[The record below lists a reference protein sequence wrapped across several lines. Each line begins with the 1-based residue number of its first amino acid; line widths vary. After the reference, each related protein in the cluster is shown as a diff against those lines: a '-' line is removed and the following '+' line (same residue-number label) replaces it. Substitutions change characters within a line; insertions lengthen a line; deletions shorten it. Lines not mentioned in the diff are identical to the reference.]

1 LWNTG
6 SGSEGSSGFCTATR
20 KENDVHV
27 RTPLIALGA
36 AIVPL
41 VGLTASAG
49 STAATGPA
57 QIRITDLQV
66 SYHVVRPSTGNAAG
80 SIEIIRQRLYNPTIS
95 EAPIG
100 RATMMCTYADRR
112 ERSCTATY
120 TLPKGEIV
128 VTGAI
133 QSRLLYEIPV
143 VGGTRLFDNAR
154 GSLTVTSTH
163 LRPRREVLVFRLA
176 G

>member
-1 LWNTG
+1 VDV
-6 SGSEGSSGFCTATR
+6 R
-20 KENDVHV
+20 K
-27 RTPLIALGA
+27 PLIAMGLA
-36 AIVPL
+36 VVPVIAL
-41 VGLTASAG
+41 SASAG
-49 STAATGPA
+49 TAATGPA

-66 SYHVVRPSTGNAAG
+66 SYRLVHPADGNVPG
-80 SIEIIRQRLYNPTIS
+80 QIEIVRQRLYNPTIS

-100 RATMMCTYADRR
+100 RATMTCTYADRR
-112 ERSCTATY
+112 ERMCTGTY
-120 TLPKGEIV
+120 VLPKGEIIV
-128 VTGAI
+128 AGAI
-133 QSRLLYEIPV
+133 QSRLLYEIPI

>member
-1 LWNTG
+1 M
-6 SGSEGSSGFCTATR
+6 
-20 KENDVHV
+20 HV
-27 RTPLIALGA
+27 RTPLIALGFA
-36 AIVPL
+36 VVPVIAL
-41 VGLTASAG
+41 SASAG
-49 STAATGPA
+49 TASTGPA

-66 SYHVVRPSTGNAAG
+66 SYHFVRPANGNAPG
-80 SIEIIRQRLYNPTIS
+80 SVEIVRQKLYNPTIS

-100 RATMMCTYADRR
+100 RATLTCTYADRS
-112 ERSCTATY
+112 ERTCIGTY
-120 TLPKGEIV
+120 LLPKGEIV
-128 VTGAI
+128 VSGAI
-133 QSRLLYEIPV
+133 GSRLLYEIPI

>member
-1 LWNTG
+1 LQ
-6 SGSEGSSGFCTATR
+6 
-20 KENDVHV
+20 V
-27 RTPLIALGA
+27 RTPLIALGLA
-36 AIVPL
+36 VVPVIAL
-41 VGLTASAG
+41 SASAG
-49 STAATGPA
+49 TAGTASTGPA

-66 SYHVVRPSTGNAAG
+66 SYHVVRPASGNTAG
-80 SIEIIRQRLYNPTIS
+80 SVEIIRQRLYNPTIS

-100 RATMMCTYADRR
+100 RATMTCTYADRR
-112 ERSCTATY
+112 ERTCIATY
-120 TLPKGEIV
+120 ILPKGQIV

>member
-1 LWNTG
+1 
-6 SGSEGSSGFCTATR
+6 
-20 KENDVHV
+20 VHV
-27 RTPLIALGA
+27 RTPLIALGL
-36 AIVPL
+36 AIAPL

-66 SYHVVRPSTGNAAG
+66 SYHVVRPSTGSTAG
-80 SIEIIRQRLYNPTIS
+80 SVEIIRQRLYNPTIS

-100 RATMMCTYADRR
+100 RGTMICTYADQR

-120 TLPKGEIV
+120 KLPKGEIV

>member
-1 LWNTG
+1 V
-6 SGSEGSSGFCTATR
+6 GSSGTPTATK
-20 KENDVHV
+20 KENDVQL
-27 RTPLIALGA
+27 RTPLIALGLA
-36 AIVPL
+36 VVPVVAL
-41 VGLTASAG
+41 SASAG
-49 STAATGPA
+49 TASTGPA

-66 SYHVVRPSTGNAAG
+66 NYHVVRPASGGVPG
-80 SIEIIRQRLYNPTIS
+80 SLEIIRQRLYNPTIS

-100 RATMMCTYADRR
+100 RATIICTFTDRR
-112 ERSCTATY
+112 ERMCSGTY
-120 TLPKGEIV
+120 VLPKGEISV
-128 VTGAI
+128 MGTI

-163 LRPRREVLVFRLA
+163 LRPRREVLVFRLT

>member
-1 LWNTG
+1 
-6 SGSEGSSGFCTATR
+6 
-20 KENDVHV
+20 VHV
-27 RTPLIALGA
+27 RTPLIALGLA
-36 AIVPL
+36 VVPVIAL
-41 VGLTASAG
+41 TVSAGTAS
-49 STAATGPA
+49 TGPA
-57 QIRITDLQV
+57 EIRITDLQV
-66 SYHVVRPSTGNAAG
+66 SYHVARPASGNTAG
-80 SIEIIRQRLYNPTIS
+80 SVEIIRQRLYNPTIS

-100 RATMMCTYADRR
+100 RATMTCTYADRR
-112 ERSCTATY
+112 ERMCIATY
-120 TLPKGEIV
+120 VLPKGQIV
-128 VTGAI
+128 VAGAI

>member
-1 LWNTG
+1 L
-6 SGSEGSSGFCTATR
+6 
-20 KENDVHV
+20 HL
-27 RTPLIALGA
+27 RTPLIALGLA
-36 AIVPL
+36 VVPVVAL
-41 VGLTASAG
+41 SASSGTAS
-49 STAATGPA
+49 TGPA

-66 SYHVVRPSTGNAAG
+66 SYRVVRPASGGIPGST
-80 SIEIIRQRLYNPTIS
+80 EIIRQRLYNPTIS

-100 RATMMCTYADRR
+100 RATLMCTFADRR
-112 ERSCTATY
+112 ERLCTGTY
-120 TLPKGEIV
+120 VLPKGEIT

-133 QSRLLYEIPV
+133 QSRLLYEIPI

-163 LRPRREVLVFRLA
+163 LRPRREVLVFRLT